1 AHFWHVE
8 LKQSILRD
16 FMVHSPSA
24 NHTTHIFAHMP
35 RCAQWLEGRSYA
47 AKHVPTAAAASE
59 GYDPTVLF
67 LMLLQHAR
75 EVCQLFGRMK
85 QLCGFDITE
94 RAQTELHRKG
104 AAFELVRA
112 ASL

>member
-1 AHFWHVE
+1 
-8 LKQSILRD
+8 
-16 FMVHSPSA
+16 
-24 NHTTHIFAHMP
+24 
-35 RCAQWLEGRSYA
+35 LEGRSYA

-59 GYDPTVLF
+59 GDDPTVLF

-104 AAFELVRA
+104 AAFELVRV
-112 ASL
+112 ASLSLFPSRSPELNACLCRSTLISRR